1 MIRREPI
8 VTILVPVYGVE
19 KYIEQCVRSL
29 MEQSYEGCRYIFVDD
44 CSPDRSV
51 EILRRVVADY
61 PYREEHVRILSHS
74 ENRGLGAARNTL
86 FDSVEEGEYV
96 INVDSDDWV
105 SHTFVEGLVTRAIV
119 TQADA
124 VRCGRMEVDERGVEH
139 AELLAWLSTA
149 QATRRAILGQSHLI
163 TCNIHG
169 VMVRRELLDRFHI
182 RVAPTI
188 DMAEDYTYTSQVL
201 FHAERIANLNE
212 PLYYYR
218 TQREGSYMEAM
229 ATTRHTE
236 SYIRANV
243 WVTQYIESQ
252 GGGERYHYDLAV
264 GKVNL
269 KKWIAKRG
277 GNPRSYDDVIFGD
290 RRKEWLRPLHLRLYN
305 RIVDINI
312 ILLTR
317 LTAALVTLPLVV
329 RVAWTKFRIKT
340 AIKRVQI
347 WGS

>member
-1 MIRREPI
+1 MSQRKPI
-8 VTILVPVYGVE
+8 VTILVPIYGVE

-29 MEQSYEGCRYIFVDD
+29 MEQSYEECRYIFVDD
-44 CSPDRSV
+44 CTPDASI
-51 EILRRVVADY
+51 EILRKTVADY
-61 PYREEHVRILSHS
+61 PHREEHVRILFHS

-86 FDSVEEGEYV
+86 FDSVEEGEYI
-96 INVDSDDWV
+96 INIDSDDWV
-105 SHTFVEGLVTRAIV
+105 AHTFVEGLVTRAIV

-124 VRCGRMEVDERGVEH
+124 VRCGRMEVDERGVGR

-149 QATRRAILGQSHLI
+149 EATRRAILGQSHLI
-163 TCNIHG
+163 TCNVHG
-169 VMVRRELLDRFHI
+169 VMVRRDLIERHHI

-218 TQREGSYMEAM
+218 TQREGSYMGAM

-243 WVTQYIESQ
+243 WVTNYVESQ
-252 GGGERYHYDLAV
+252 VEGSRYHYDLAA

-277 GNPRSYDDVIFGD
+277 GNPTSYDDVIFGS
-290 RRKEWLRPLHLRLYN
+290 RREEWLRPVQLRVYN
-305 RIVDINI
+305 KIVDINI
-312 ILLTR
+312 ILLTQ
-317 LTAALVTLPLVV
+317 LAAAVVTLPLVI

-340 AIKRVQI
+340 AKKRVEI
-347 WGS
+347 WGC